1 MGLHPAPRTR
11 PEHGASIP
19 GATGPRRFPFSPNSP
34 TPFRRR
40 VCPGPDPGVAL
51 CGPARE
57 SKATG
62 RASGR
67 GALRPGGQIRAR
79 QGAGRTARREGR
91 GPGGVRRVTRTAPR
105 RAQLQERRAPPGAS
119 GARGGHPGR
128 PRASGRARRS
138 SPPAYFGEEGGE
150 EGRER
155 RAEPT
160 PGESG
165 DCPLMRPPPSCP
177 RREGSRRPF
186 SPSERAG
193 PRLIPI
199 PTLRDLLRFYRWGN

>member
-1 MGLHPAPRTR
+1 MKPGFGVRWVGRVLLISWDRGLGAPGGVFTPVGLHPAPRTR

-105 RAQLQERRAPPGAS
+105 PAPGAPGTS
-119 GARGGHPGR
+119 GCQRSAGRTPGAPARLWQSPSLLAPSLLRGGRRGGR
-128 PRASGRARRS
+128 QGA
-138 SPPAYFGEEGGE
+138 EG
-150 EGRER
+150 
-155 RAEPT
+155 
-160 PGESG
+160 
-165 DCPLMRPPPSCP
+165 
-177 RREGSRRPF
+177 
-186 SPSERAG
+186 
-193 PRLIPI
+193 
-199 PTLRDLLRFYRWGN
+199 